1 MKVLLLENVRSLGVA
16 GDLVDV
22 RGGFARNYLFIK
34 KKAARFT
41 KKNKEDI
48 ERRKDIIRKRSIE
61 SKRLDLQNSKAID
74 QQTLI
79 MYKKCV
85 EDGILYGSVTDKD
98 VVDILYSKFD
108 ISINTTNVI
117 ISDKIKKVG
126 VHTITIKFSDEI
138 KSRLHLNVVSDTK
151 RNKKE

>member
-22 RGGFARNYLFIK
+22 RGGFARNYLFTT

-48 ERRKDIIRKRSIE
+48 ERRKDIIRKCSIE

-98 VVDILYSKFD
+98 VVDIIYSKFD

-138 KSRLHLNVVSDTK
+138 KSTLHLNVISDTK